1 MYHGLHLS
9 LIYQTD
15 LVVYFD
21 LIQISLQPLD
31 TRETML
37 HISETYVHGAQS
49 NRLCFVILRSD
60 NETIC

>member
-9 LIYQTD
+9 LIYQND

-31 TRETML
+31 AIETML
-37 HISETYVHGAQS
+37 HISETYVNYEQS
-49 NRLCFVILRSD
+49 THLYFVILRSD
-60 NETIC
+60 NDTIC